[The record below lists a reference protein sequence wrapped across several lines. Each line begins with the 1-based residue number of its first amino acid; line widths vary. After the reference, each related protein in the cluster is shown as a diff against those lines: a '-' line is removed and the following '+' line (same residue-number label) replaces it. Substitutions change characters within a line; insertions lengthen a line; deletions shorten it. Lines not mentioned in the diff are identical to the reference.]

1 MKKDLGAVS
10 AKLSS
15 IAEELPSEKPARQIR
30 KEAAAGEKKERKP
43 KVEKPIEPITQFPLK
58 MRRSL
63 HNELKKL
70 AVNND
75 MTMRGFI
82 LDALKAK
89 GLQVTEADLIDGR
102 KR

>member
-1 MKKDLGAVS
+1 MKKNLGDVN

-15 IAEELPSEKPARQIR
+15 IAEELPSERPAKEIR
-30 KEAAAGEKKERKP
+30 RKAKVGKKERKP
-43 KVEKPIEPITQFPLK
+43 KVEKPAEPITQFPLK